1 MINLAHKLQV
11 IVTRRKIK
19 QVSCNSVREYERKK
33 RQIDREE
40 WLIILIQR
48 EVFAS
53 MLDYMVSKLQLA
65 STCIFSSL
73 LHFLQIQMT
82 RTGQFLAQAH
92 YNSWSLLDQIM
103 AIPDPF
109 WTKLLQ
115 CLIPSRPNYY
125 NTWYI
130 LNKSITIPDPFW
142 TKLLQYLIPSGPV
155 HCNSRPLLVP
165 AYYNTCNFF
174 TSPLQLLIH
183 SGPMYFNS
191 WSLWTSQYYKC
202 WSFLEHSITNAD
214 PSISADYNLWSLW
227 NNIITILDPFW

>member
-109 WTKLLQ
+109 WAKLLQ
-115 CLIPSRPNYY
+115 YLISSEQVHY
-125 NTWYI
+125 NTWSLLDQI
-130 LNKSITIPDPFW
+130 ITIPDPFLASSLQFP
-142 TKLLQYLIPSGPV
+142 TPFGQYL
-155 HCNSRPLLVP
+155 
-165 AYYNTCNFF
+165 
-174 TSPLQLLIH
+174 
-183 SGPMYFNS
+183 
-191 WSLWTSQYYKC
+191 
-202 WSFLEHSITNAD
+202 
-214 PSISADYNLWSLW
+214 
-227 NNIITILDPFW
+227 